1 MKLIQLK
8 IKENVTAR
16 TIHTIEKHSVE
27 IEITFTNNLPTCHLK
42 RKGLP
47 ICLQWPLLIR
57 FVLEFVLQYSIDVN
71 RQYKVPFK
79 NISNKER
86 KFTCGCFTGVNEESS
101 QFTLSEDG

>member
-42 RKGLP
+42 RKRASYMFTVAVAHSIRVG
-47 ICLQWPLLIR
+47 ICFAIL
-57 FVLEFVLQYSIDVN
+57 N
-71 RQYKVPFK
+71 RREQT
-79 NISNKER
+79 I
-86 KFTCGCFTGVNEESS
+86 
-101 QFTLSEDG
+101 